1 MNLKIRLKN
10 KAFWVA
16 CSALI
21 ILILQ
26 YIQSMSGMD
35 FNVDMVEKIL
45 NALLLCAI
53 TMGVLLDPTTP
64 SMGDSDLVMNK
75 KEQDGRN

>member
-1 MNLKIRLKN
+1 MNFKIRLKN

-16 CSALI
+16 CIALI

-35 FNVDMVEKIL
+35 FNVSLIEKIL
-45 NALLLCAI
+45 NAILLCAI

-64 SMGDSDLVMNK
+64 SMSDSDLVMNK
-75 KEQDGRN
+75 NEKDGGK

>member
-16 CSALI
+16 CIALI

-35 FNVDMVEKIL
+35 FNVGMIEKIL

>member
-1 MNLKIRLKN
+1 MNFKIRLKN

-16 CSALI
+16 CIALI

-35 FNVDMVEKIL
+35 FNVSLIEKIL
-45 NALLLCAI
+45 NAILLCAI
-53 TMGVLLDPTTP
+53 TMGILLDPTTP
-64 SMGDSDLVMNK
+64 SMSDSDLVMNK
-75 KEQDGRN
+75 NEKDGGK